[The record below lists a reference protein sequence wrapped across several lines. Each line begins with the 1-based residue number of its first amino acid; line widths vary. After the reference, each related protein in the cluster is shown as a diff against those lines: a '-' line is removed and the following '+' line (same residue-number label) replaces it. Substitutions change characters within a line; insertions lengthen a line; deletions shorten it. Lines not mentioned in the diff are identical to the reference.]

1 MINLN
6 KLILEAVDSKL
17 IEKDDLIKSL
27 LRIIGSSDL
36 RDIIEA
42 NDWNNR
48 LSVDLPVYKSKAMNV
63 EELDS
68 SIDDPKE
75 DDDE

>member
-27 LRIIGSSDL
+27 LRVIGSSDL